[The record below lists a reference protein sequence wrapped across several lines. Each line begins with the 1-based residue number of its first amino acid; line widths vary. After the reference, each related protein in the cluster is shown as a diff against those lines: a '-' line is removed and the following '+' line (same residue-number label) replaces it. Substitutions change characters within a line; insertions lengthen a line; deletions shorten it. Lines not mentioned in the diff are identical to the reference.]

1 MIYNSEYINVLQFE
15 LGRWSFKSKSQ
26 GTFHEGY
33 MFPLLV
39 KEQLD
44 LWPEKN
50 VRQRKW
56 VSPN

>member
-1 MIYNSEYINVLQFE
+1 MGSI
-15 LGRWSFKSKSQ
+15 FKDLKVIEIDFDVNWENGASRARA
-26 GTFHEGY
+26 GTFDEGY

-50 VRQRKW
+50 VMQRRW
-56 VSPN
+56 V